1 MPYHIQCKNKL
12 LVTKHVFSIDS
23 RKQVKQTPQKNSKVY
38 KPMYCEAP

>member
-23 RKQVKQTPQKNSKVY
+23 RKQVKQTPQKNSKVL
-38 KPMYCEAP
+38 